1 MPEEMDLLTDAQE
14 QAYRSLVESGGGRV
28 ADVAELG
35 ELSHAQAAAALGALL
50 DAGLAVVEP
59 GPDPVYQPLPP
70 DVALGASLLRRQ
82 EALERGRRLM
92 AELHDQYRAS
102 SRRRGGEQVAE
113 LVVGAEPLRRRLR
126 QVQDLAGGELL
137 WFCRANPVALAS
149 GENTAEFDALARG
162 VGCRVVY
169 ERESLLVPG
178 VLDNVAEGIRRGQVA
193 RATQALPVRMLVAD
207 RSTAVLS
214 LIREPG
220 DAAGP
225 RAAVINNGEMLHA
238 LVALFDSH
246 WQAAVPIRVP
256 GGGADHAGG
265 PDEAE
270 LYVLSLVV
278 GGVPDKAIASQLGVS
293 RRTVQ
298 RRLDRLMA
306 LAGVDTRAG
315 LAYHAA
321 RCGWL

>member
-1 MPEEMDLLTDAQE
+1 MPEEMDLLTEAQE
-14 QAYRSLVESGGGRV
+14 QTYRSLVQLGAARA
-28 ADVAELG
+28 ADVAALS
-35 ELSHAQAAAALGALL
+35 ELSHAQATSALGVLL
-50 DAGLAVVEP
+50 EAGLAVVEP

-70 DVALGASLLRRQ
+70 DVALGAGLLRRQ

-92 AELHDQYRAS
+92 ADLHEQYRAS

-126 QVQDLAGGELL
+126 QVQDMAGRELL

-162 VGCRVVY
+162 VTCRVVY

-178 VLDNVAEGIRRGQVA
+178 VLDNVAECVRHGQLA

-207 RSTAVLS
+207 RATAVLS

-220 DAAGP
+220 DAPGP
-225 RAAVINNGEMLHA
+225 RAAVISNGEMLHA
-238 LVALFDSH
+238 LVALFDGH
-246 WQAAVPIRVP
+246 WEAAVPIRVP
-256 GGGADHAGG
+256 GGGEHNDG

-298 RRLDRLMA
+298 RRLDRLMS

>member
-1 MPEEMDLLTDAQE
+1 MAEEMELMTETQ
-14 QAYRSLVESGGGRV
+14 QYAYRSLVQLDGGRA
-28 ADVAELG
+28 ADVAALG
-35 ELSHAQAAAALGALL
+35 ALSHAQAAAALQALL
-50 DAGLAVVEP
+50 EAGLAVVEP
-59 GPDPVYQPLPP
+59 GPDPVFQPLPP
-70 DVALGASLLRRQ
+70 EVALGASLLRRQ
-82 EALERGRRLM
+82 EALERGRRIM
-92 AELHDQYRAS
+92 TDLHEQYRAA
-102 SRRRGGEQVAE
+102 SRQRSEQVAE

-162 VGCRVVY
+162 VVSRAVY
-169 ERESLLVPG
+169 EREPLLAPG
-178 VLDNVAEGIRRGQVA
+178 VLDNVAEGIRRGQLA
-193 RATQALPVRMLVAD
+193 RATQSLPVRMLIAD
-207 RSTAVLS
+207 RTTAVLS

-225 RAAVINNGEMLHA
+225 RAAVINNGELLHA
-238 LVALFDSH
+238 LVDLFDGH
-246 WQAAVPIRVP
+246 WETAVPIRVT
-256 GGGADHAGG
+256 GGGTDHPEG
-265 PDEAE
+265 PAEAE

-321 RCGWL
+321 RRGWL